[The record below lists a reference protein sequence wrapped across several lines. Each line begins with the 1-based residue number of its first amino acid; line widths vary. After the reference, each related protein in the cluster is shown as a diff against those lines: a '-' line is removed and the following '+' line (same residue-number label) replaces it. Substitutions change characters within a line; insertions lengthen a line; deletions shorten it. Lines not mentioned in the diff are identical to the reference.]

1 MLIENWKLPAD
12 LDSVAG
18 KIEYVDFLVWL
29 IMQSGGL
36 RNRVYKTHVSRIQ
49 GLGMRLDDITL
60 TTHHQTINFKTIN
73 RVPTGT
79 TQSSCKDLKKY
90 KTPKKQRYKKTQ

>member
-1 MLIENWKLPAD
+1 MSKQLLLIEKWKLPPD

-49 GLGMRLDDITL
+49 GLGMRLDDIS
-60 TTHHQTINFKTIN
+60 
-73 RVPTGT
+73 VT
-79 TQSSCKDLKKY
+79 TQH
-90 KTPKKQRYKKTQ
+90 QRDDYQG

>member
-36 RNRVYKTHVSRIQ
+36 GNRVYKTHVSRI
-49 GLGMRLDDITL
+49 
-60 TTHHQTINFKTIN
+60 
-73 RVPTGT
+73 
-79 TQSSCKDLKKY
+79 
-90 KTPKKQRYKKTQ
+90 

>member
-36 RNRVYKTHVSRIQ
+36 GNRVYKTHVSRIH
-49 GLGMRLDDITL
+49 GLGMRLDDISVTPQRL
-60 TTHHQTINFKTIN
+60 NGGYRNFSFFHRLQIF
-73 RVPTGT
+73 
-79 TQSSCKDLKKY
+79 Q
-90 KTPKKQRYKKTQ
+90 

>member
-1 MLIENWKLPAD
+1 MIFFKSFIQVFVNSKNLIGNWKLPAD

-36 RNRVYKTHVSRIQ
+36 GNRVYKTHVSRI
-49 GLGMRLDDITL
+49 
-60 TTHHQTINFKTIN
+60 
-73 RVPTGT
+73 
-79 TQSSCKDLKKY
+79 
-90 KTPKKQRYKKTQ
+90 

>member
-36 RNRVYKTHVSRIQ
+36 GNRVYKTHVSFIQ
-49 GLGMRLDDITL
+49 GLGMRLDDIRVTPQRL
-60 TTHHQTINFKTIN
+60 KGGYCNFFLILPLVSLDIIYGGKIVETGRSGLKTT
-73 RVPTGT
+73 
-79 TQSSCKDLKKY
+79 
-90 KTPKKQRYKKTQ
+90 

>member
-36 RNRVYKTHVSRIQ
+36 RNRVYKTHVSRI
-49 GLGMRLDDITL
+49 
-60 TTHHQTINFKTIN
+60 
-73 RVPTGT
+73 
-79 TQSSCKDLKKY
+79 
-90 KTPKKQRYKKTQ
+90 